1 MRVIFRIIG
10 IVLIAFGVLI
20 AAVGVTSISEI
31 GISGVIISLIMAAIC
46 LSLGIFLFR
55 KKKKKA
61 LFPVQS
67 DTVPVKEMDPEP
79 VVIKEEPEV
88 IIQEEAPTSIEPEV
102 VVQEEDSTSI
112 EPEYQYYDFKV
123 AGISFR
129 ENDIIDQIM
138 IENDDYDLSKR
149 EAVELGLIDERIY
162 RYIGA
167 PSDVQLI
174 PEPDNPHDENA
185 VKVIS
190 DGLHIGYVPTG
201 KTKKVKQILSTKDII
216 SISCDI
222 YGGQYKFISE
232 DYNDSG
238 KEVYTVEKGK
248 TNIGAEIIIKYK

>member
-1 MRVIFRIIG
+1 MRIFFRIVG
-10 IVLIAFGVLI
+10 VVLIAFGALI
-20 AAVGVTSISEI
+20 AAVGVTSISEL

-46 LSLGIFLFR
+46 LNLGISLFR

-61 LFPVQS
+61 LFTVQS

-79 VVIKEEPEV
+79 EI
-88 IIQEEAPTSIEPEV
+88 IIQEEEAPTSIEPEV
-102 VVQEEDSTSI
+102 VVQEEDSTST

-149 EAVELGLIDERIY
+149 EAVELELIDERIY

-190 DGLHIGYVPTG
+190 DGLHIGYVPAG

-248 TNIGAEIIIKYK
+248 ANIGAEIIIKYK